1 VKQGKDIDELR
12 KVLLKM
18 LELFP
23 KYDWATKGAFEEE
36 GVDRAWND
44 TDCLGEFDD
53 HARRSLDADGRIPR
67 Y

>member
-1 VKQGKDIDELR
+1 MKQGKDIDELK

-53 HARRSLDADGRIPR
+53 HTRR
-67 Y
+67 